1 MIQDEIDAL
10 GTTRSE
16 NGGGGDRH
24 SGVLTTLLNE
34 MDGVEDLVGVTIVA
48 ATNRPEDIVGSD
60 PNQNYS
66 VLIVLFR
73 TQP

>member
-1 MIQDEIDAL
+1 
-10 GTTRSE
+10 
-16 NGGGGDRH
+16 
-24 SGVLTTLLNE
+24 

-66 VLIVLFR
+66 VLIVLCR